1 MERMERRKIFAVD
14 DEDSIRELYSCAL
27 EGADFETKCFENGD
41 LLFSALQSQ
50 SPDLII
56 LDIMLDG
63 MDGYKILAKLKQ
75 DTRFENIP
83 VIMVS
88 AKGEEINKVKGLNL
102 GADDYLA
109 KPFGVLE
116 LIARVKANLR
126 KLAKNSSPQNC
137 YKDINIDENL
147 HKISIKNECAK
158 LTLKEYNL
166 LKLLVENAGKTLD
179 RDAILNA
186 IWGEDY
192 VGDTRTL
199 DTHIKDLRKVLS
211 EKESDVVI
219 STIRGVGFLLE

>member
-1 MERMERRKIFAVD
+1 
-14 DEDSIRELYSCAL
+14 
-27 EGADFETKCFENGD
+27 
-41 LLFSALQSQ
+41 
-50 SPDLII
+50 
-56 LDIMLDG
+56 
-63 MDGYKILAKLKQ
+63 
-75 DTRFENIP
+75 
-83 VIMVS
+83 
-88 AKGEEINKVKGLNL
+88 
-102 GADDYLA
+102 
-109 KPFGVLE
+109 
-116 LIARVKANLR
+116 
-126 KLAKNSSPQNC
+126 C